1 MNTTQTILAIIG
13 GLVTLALV
21 AGGLWGIIQVSG
33 KDAMMKRMQSDN
45 AYLRSQLDFI
55 EPRFKDSE
63 AKNEMLMKL
72 HNPTAKLDEMSALER
87 ANHEE
92 TVRLLTEQKQD
103 LRQIHEKLEQTRG

>member
-1 MNTTQTILAIIG
+1 MNTAQVILAVIG
-13 GLVTLALV
+13 GLVGLAIV
-21 AGGLWGIIQVSG
+21 AAGLWGIIQVSG
-33 KDAMMKRMQSDN
+33 KDAMTKRLQSDN
-45 AYLRSQLDFI
+45 TYLRGQLDFI

-72 HNPTAKLDEMSALER
+72 HNPTAKLDEMTALER

-103 LRQIHEKLEQTRG
+103 LRQIHEKLEQSRG